1 MCRWLPGDV
10 WLPSVCFALQTRAF
24 LGQPDFMQMLQDINR
39 NPGGRR
45 LQGRC
50 CGLHRRAVNPSW
62 WAGEAGHQQQPS
74 RWRQYCRA
82 LWRSLAVEVQGTQGF
97 HHRSSYCPGPCADAM
112 QKYLGDERFQLALQ
126 VGLSPGSHPLSSVG
140 VHAYCCTALG
150 AGRCTCME
158 WLPAQ
163 QWVELLLHGQRW
175 HSACAHHSA
184 SPHCRL
190 AALPSAGW
198 AGHDCERGPRNGRVP
213 RSSWRATAGG
223 GGSQWKRGWR

>member
-82 LWRSLAVEVQGTQGF
+82 LWRSLAAEVQGTQG
-97 HHRSSYCPGPCADAM
+97 STTGPLTA
-112 QKYLGDERFQLALQ
+112 LALVQ
-126 VGLSPGSHPLSSVG
+126 TRCRSTWVMSGSSWRCRWASPQAATRSHPSVCMHIVALHWERGGARAWNGCQPSSGLSCS
-140 VHAYCCTALG
+140 CT
-150 AGRCTCME
+150 GR
-158 WLPAQ
+158 
-163 QWVELLLHGQRW
+163 RR

-184 SPHCRL
+184 SPHCCL

-223 GGSQWKRGWR
+223 GGSQWKRGCR